1 MARDIS
7 ICIATCHRPAGLA
20 RLLGSLAKLQ
30 IPEDVSIEILVVDND
45 AEGSGAAVAHEWADG
60 PHPLRVLIEPR
71 QNVAHARNRAVEVAC
86 GSWLAFIDD
95 DEIADERWLAAY
107 WSRIQADDCDGWF
120 GPVLPRL
127 EETVTAWMDPEG
139 FYGRRRH
146 PSGTRIGAGETATSN
161 AFLRRGL
168 FAAMR
173 FDPAFGDPPAF
184 GEDRELFGRMLEAG
198 ARFGWC
204 DEAVVTEFVPAA
216 RHRLGWLA
224 RRALHGAFVT
234 TQLARRAQGRGA
246 RARGLARAL
255 LGLVLFGLL
264 LPVAALGG
272 RRRGARIWLRLCVQA
287 GHLWAALVPKLSFGR
302 ASIHPSLEDA

>member
-7 ICIATCHRPAGLA
+7 ICIATLRRPTGLA
-20 RLLGSLAKLQ
+20 RLLGSLAKLR
-30 IPEDVSIEILVVDND
+30 IPEDVSVEVLVVDND
-45 AEGSGAAVAHEWADG
+45 AEGSGAAVAREWADEA
-60 PHPLRVLIEPR
+60 HPLRVLIEPR
-71 QNVAHARNRAVEVAC
+71 QNVAHARNRAVEAARGC
-86 GSWLAFIDD
+86 WLAFIDD
-95 DEIADERWLAAY
+95 DEIADEGWLAAY

-146 PSGTRIGAGETATSN
+146 PSGTRIGAGEAATSN
-161 AFLRRGL
+161 AFLRRSL
-168 FAAMR
+168 FAEMR
-173 FDPAFGDPPAF
+173 FDPVFGDPPTF

-198 ARFGWC
+198 ARFCWC

-224 RRALHGAFVT
+224 RRWFHGGFVT
-234 TQLARRAQGRGA
+234 TQIERRG
-246 RARGLARAL
+246 RARWSRALARAL
-255 LGLVLFGLL
+255 LGFGLFGLL

-272 RRRGARIWLRLCVQA
+272 RRPAARVWLRLCAQA
-287 GHLWAALVPKLSFGR
+287 GHLAAVLAPNPSSAQG
-302 ASIHPSLEDA
+302 SIHPSSEDD